1 MSILSVFRFT
11 CLFFI
16 VHTYIRRVALQR
28 MITCIRRTK
37 YRSLFSRK
45 SHNACTHCDGNDAI
59 LSLGEFEHTV
69 WHIHDSS
76 IPNNSLISTSCR
88 VHGILSKRRVSRL

>member
-1 MSILSVFRFT
+1 MSILCFSFHVFVFYR
-11 CLFFI
+11 L
-16 VHTYIRRVALQR
+16 YLRRVALQKNDHIVHVYVERNIDRYFRASLTR
-28 MITCIRRTK
+28 M
-37 YRSLFSRK
+37 
-45 SHNACTHCDGNDAI
+45 HHCDGAI

-76 IPNNSLISTSCR
+76 IPTNSLISTSCR